1 MSITNL
7 QPELIEQLEQ
17 IAVEQAVRPE
27 ELLETAIRT
36 YLRQVEREKIESEA
50 EAFRSMHAE
59 LVASTWGNT
68 SPFTTIR

>member
-27 ELLETAIRT
+27 ELLETAIRP
-36 YLRQVEREKIESEA
+36 R
-50 EAFRSMHAE
+50 
-59 LVASTWGNT
+59 NC
-68 SPFTTIR
+68 